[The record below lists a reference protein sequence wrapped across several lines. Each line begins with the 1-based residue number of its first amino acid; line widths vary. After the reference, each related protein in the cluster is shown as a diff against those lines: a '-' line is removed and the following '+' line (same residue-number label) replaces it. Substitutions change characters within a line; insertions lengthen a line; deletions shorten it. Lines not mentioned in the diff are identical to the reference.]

1 MKLRS
6 LGVAVSMTE
15 KYLIMMKEKNQKNF
29 YKVNRFGFR
38 YKIHWGAFHDNIE
51 NEDFETW
58 TKEEAEKI
66 IATILEY
73 PMTKRLQEDGQ
84 VFEFKLK
91 KVA

>member
-1 MKLRS
+1 
-6 LGVAVSMTE
+6 MTE
-15 KYLIMMKEKNQKNF
+15 KYLIMMKEKNHKNF

-38 YKIHWGAFHDNIE
+38 YKIHWNEHHDNIE